1 MLFITILVKVGGH
14 SVVRIAVL
22 ESERCRPEDCNNICI
37 KYCPMNR
44 SGIEAIKIEEGKKK
58 PTIFEALCS
67 GCGICIRKCPF
78 KAIAIVNLPS
88 ELENESSHR
97 FGRNLFRIYR
107 LPIPQFGAVVGLI
120 GKNGIGKSTALKVL
134 AGEIKPNLGKY
145 ESPPDWN
152 EIIKH
157 YRGSLLQDYFTKL
170 SEKRLRVVH
179 KPQYVDR
186 LPKVVSGQL
195 RSLLTKVDERGKVEE
210 AIKRLQLDAVEDRD
224 IANLSGGELQR
235 LAIAT
240 AFCKDADVYLFDEPS
255 SYLDVKQRIEMAKVI
270 RSLRDEGK
278 SVVVAEHDLA
288 VLDYLS
294 DYVCLLYGEPSVYGV
309 VCHPQSVR
317 TGINIYLNGYI
328 PDENVRFRDIPVK
341 FHVRPPVS
349 TWNINDVVLRWFEM
363 RKSYKDF
370 SMTAEANEVHRGEV
384 IGILGP
390 NGIGKTTFIKLLAG
404 LEKPD
409 DMPTITE
416 EIDVSYKPQ
425 YISVSYVDTAESL
438 LRSVVKAEF
447 DSSRYRTEIVQPLNL
462 DKILDRRVDELSGGE
477 LQRLAIATCLSRS
490 SRLYLLDEPSAYL
503 DVEERLAVARTIRR
517 VVESRGVTA
526 FVVEHDVS
534 TQDFIAD
541 RIMVFDGEAGIYGH
555 AHAPTDI
562 RNGMNAFLKSMGI
575 TFRRDKMTKRPRVNK
590 EGSRLDKYQKK
601 IGEYYYLVEDADE
614 E

>member
-1 MLFITILVKVGGH
+1 M
-14 SVVRIAVL
+14 VRIAVL
-22 ESERCRPEDCNNICI
+22 ESERCRPEDCNTICV

-78 KAIAIVNLPS
+78 KAITIINLPS
-88 ELENESSHR
+88 ELEGESSHR

-120 GKNGIGKSTALKVL
+120 GKNGIGKSTALKIL
-134 AGEIKPNLGKY
+134 SGEIKPNLGNY

-170 SEKRLRVVH
+170 GEKRLRVVH
-179 KPQYVDR
+179 KPQYVDKI
-186 LPKVVSGQL
+186 PKVVSGHL
-195 RSLLTKVDERGKVEE
+195 RSLLVEVDERGKVEE
-210 AIKRLQLDAVEDRD
+210 AIKRLQLEAVEDRD
-224 IANLSGGELQR
+224 IADLSGGELQR

-240 AFCKDADVYLFDEPS
+240 TFCKDANVYLFDEPS

-270 RSLRDEGK
+270 RSLADEGK

-309 VCHPQSVR
+309 VCHPQSDR

-328 PDENVRFRDIPVK
+328 PDENVRFRDVPVK

-363 RKSYKDF
+363 SKSYKDF
-370 SMTAEANEVHRGEV
+370 VMTIEAGEVHKGEV

-409 DMPTITE
+409 NMSPIFE

-425 YISVSYVDTAESL
+425 YISVNYEGTAESL
-438 LRSVVKAEF
+438 LRSVVKTEF
-447 DSSRYRTEIVQPLNL
+447 DSSQI
-462 DKILDRRVDELSGGE
+462 
-477 LQRLAIATCLSRS
+477 
-490 SRLYLLDEPSAYL
+490 
-503 DVEERLAVARTIRR
+503 
-517 VVESRGVTA
+517 
-526 FVVEHDVS
+526 
-534 TQDFIAD
+534 
-541 RIMVFDGEAGIYGH
+541 
-555 AHAPTDI
+555 
-562 RNGMNAFLKSMGI
+562 
-575 TFRRDKMTKRPRVNK
+575 
-590 EGSRLDKYQKK
+590 
-601 IGEYYYLVEDADE
+601 
-614 E
+614 